1 MIKLFNFLKK
11 YFSCDFL
18 LRRSS
23 SFKGLLRPF
32 LERLKAPD
40 LGKMGLRVR

>member
-1 MIKLFNFLKK
+1 MIKIFNFLNNI
-11 YFSCDFL
+11 FRVIFL
-18 LRRSS
+18 LQRSS